1 MGIKLFVSCGIAK
14 ISIEENARAMV
25 KFLIANI
32 IALLLITYIEPI
44 SLTIPKLMGL
54 M

>member
-1 MGIKLFVSCGIAK
+1 
-14 ISIEENARAMV
+14 MV

>member
-1 MGIKLFVSCGIAK
+1 
-14 ISIEENARAMV
+14 MV

-32 IALLLITYIEPI
+32 IALLLITYIEPHFP
-44 SLTIPKLMGL
+44 TIPKLMGL